1 MCVLLGI
8 CSNDIKEVR
17 AAQSLVLCVV
27 FCRLLFDLI
36 LLVIVFTASDL
47 ILLVIVFTASDYL
60 FGIFKLDL
68 FLQVIV
74 FTASDYLFGIVKL
87 DLFTASDLFLLFI
100 VFTASDLFLLFI
112 VFTASDLFL
121 RVIVFTASDYLFGI
135 FKLFL
140 PILDN
145 PYQTYLYTFI
155 SRQCMYIN
163 IMTHV
168 DNRTYNG
175 VCFLYSKMAIYYRN
189 SRFVYEIV
197 KNGRA

>member
-1 MCVLLGI
+1 
-8 CSNDIKEVR
+8 
-17 AAQSLVLCVV
+17 
-27 FCRLLFDLI
+27 
-36 LLVIVFTASDL
+36 
-47 ILLVIVFTASDYL
+47 
-60 FGIFKLDL
+60 
-68 FLQVIV
+68 
-74 FTASDYLFGIVKL
+74 
-87 DLFTASDLFLLFI
+87 
-100 VFTASDLFLLFI
+100 
-112 VFTASDLFL
+112 
-121 RVIVFTASDYLFGI
+121 
-135 FKLFL
+135 L